1 MDVSMKQA
9 MERLGPER
17 RFIVAA
23 EEVKVVLAGER
34 DESGGAP
41 RSSSFL
47 PLPLANALSPK
58 RKESYSAYRFRITR
72 LDDGR
77 EIKFEVR
84 GALQR
89 GEGWG
94 EITFGNP
101 ASSASTI
108 CRHCTRALRGPTV
121 LLMARALVVAHH
133 IALWIL
139 VAESGW
145 W

>member
-1 MDVSMKQA
+1 MRATAVVWPQ
-9 MERLGPER
+9 R
-17 RFIVAA
+17 RIVLDLLPQVR
-23 EEVKVVLAGER
+23 EDGRRKRQRER

-108 CRHCTRALRGPTV
+108 CRHCTRALRGPIV